1 MGNHEQPR
9 ATKGDQWRPGA
20 TLGEQ
25 WQPLLGRRLYA
36 PGGLLAVAHGGP
48 WWPMVA
54 HWYQRYQGVPGVKS
68 SLKSFDVTL
77 NQMDI

>member
-9 ATKGDQWRPGA
+9 ATKGNQWRPGA

-25 WQPLLGRRLYA
+25 WQPLLGRRFYA

-54 HWYQRYQGVPGVKS
+54 H
-68 SLKSFDVTL
+68 
-77 NQMDI
+77 

>member
-1 MGNHEQPR
+1 MVARGGPWWPIDTRGTRGSQEGLAKMGHHGP
-9 ATKGDQWRPGA
+9 PGA

-54 HWYQRYQGVPGVKS
+54 H
-68 SLKSFDVTL
+68 
-77 NQMDI
+77 